1 MRQNSIID
9 SDNDK
14 KEEREDNTETFAKVE
29 DGITEIVT
37 IPVIKKIEEPKSP
50 EPIMIKYAE
59 EEELDL
65 EEEAENLDDA
75 VAAGATSDQEVNSKV
90 INVDQSDNN
99 NGDTLA
105 NESDEG
111 SEAEIQTSG
120 DIATS
125 PNSLIVSPESADNLP
140 SSDQEDSQKPAAPAE
155 GLDHSSENLE
165 PFEELGEVT
174 HQIENQIGDKTE
186 HVVTEPNNSQDFAAT
201 DDIEV
206 SEYYFDENFDSDL
219 TEEEDKLSEE
229 YTLLEDDGNLRVFD
243 HIDDVTN
250 RSAEEEETTI
260 GPLILSSGG
269 DSSISTSTR

>member
-1 MRQNSIID
+1 MRQNSILD

-14 KEEREDNTETFAKVE
+14 KEEREDITETFNKLE
-29 DGITEIVT
+29 DGITEIVI
-37 IPVIKKIEEPKSP
+37 IPVFKHTEEPKSP
-50 EPIMIKYAE
+50 EPVMIKSAE

-75 VAAGATSDQEVNSKV
+75 VTAGATSDQEVNSKV
-90 INVDQSDNN
+90 INVVQSDNN

-140 SSDQEDSQKPAAPAE
+140 SSDQEDSQKPTAPAE

-186 HVVTEPNNSQDFAAT
+186 HVVTEPSNSQDFAAT

-269 DSSISTSTR
+269 DSLISTSTR